1 MEWLASINITS
12 YFMQT
17 RDYIEDFFEKYNI
30 QARDIIRF
38 TSFFGIG
45 FMLGLVC
52 KRILKFVIM
61 GLVVLIIV
69 FATLS
74 YFEIISLNY
83 IKVQSLF
90 GMEQVNSLQDFSN
103 HIIKLIALYWIELSC
118 GSAGLFIGY
127 KAG

>member
-1 MEWLASINITS
+1 MEWLASFNITS